1 MCDFKMRV
9 IRGEHLQI
17 EPLREQLDTL
27 LSEARKNEDKLQR
40 FGQLEQKLMATRALS
55 QLVNIILCDFRQSFD
70 LDEVRLLLLDE
81 TGEWAR
87 ILGGVRLPELQSM
100 GLELV
105 AHESRLLGLY
115 QQPLRTRLGDYQAAL
130 HETMFVNTQSGSVA
144 LLPLVR
150 QGKLMGG
157 LHLAS
162 HDVRRFMA
170 SSGTYFLDRLS
181 AFLVMCLENALYFDK
196 LEQFGLTDALTQV
209 NNRRYFDARL
219 KEAVNHALRHQ
230 QPLAAMM
237 FDLDHFKQVN
247 DQWGH
252 PVGDAVL
259 QQAAQV
265 IQTVLRGS
273 DSFARYGGE
282 EFVALLPGA
291 DSDIA
296 NDIAQRILLAIDSHV
311 FNVGLAEPLSLTISI
326 GVAGIALHNV
336 GAAEEAI
343 ARQLIND
350 ADTALY
356 SAKARG
362 RNCVVVQS

>member
-81 TGEWAR
+81 AGEWAR
-87 ILGGVRLPELQSM
+87 ILGGVRLPELQGM

-162 HDVRRFMA
+162 HDVLRFMA

-291 DSDIA
+291 DSGIA

-311 FNVGLAEPLSLTISI
+311 FNVGLAESLSLTISI